1 MNECTACTDVGVDA
15 VPMSTSASV
24 SFLTHTESTITA
36 RLGTI
41 PLVDD
46 VPVQG
51 DSLCG
56 DAMLH
61 LGRPASRPIAL
72 Q

>member
-1 MNECTACTDVGVDA
+1 
-15 VPMSTSASV
+15 MSTSASV